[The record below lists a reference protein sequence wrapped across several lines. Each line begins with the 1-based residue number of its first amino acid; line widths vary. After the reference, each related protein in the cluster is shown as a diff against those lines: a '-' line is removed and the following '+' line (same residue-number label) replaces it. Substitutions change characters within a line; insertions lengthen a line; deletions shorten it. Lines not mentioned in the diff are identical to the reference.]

1 MSNLFKSSF
10 LPVVLFAFYLTMASG
25 CGPTLSDQRQIA
37 LDPNNVES
45 IVLGAIGNDQTIKVT
60 AKSTGAPIQVHIHL
74 AGDEDEVD
82 QAVTLRTSS
91 DKIIASDVGKTEI
104 VIKALIPANKE
115 AVVRLQTTE
124 SSPANVE
131 LLISN

>member
-1 MSNLFKSSF
+1 M
-10 LPVVLFAFYLTMASG
+10 
-25 CGPTLSDQRQIA
+25 
-37 LDPNNVES
+37 DPNNVES